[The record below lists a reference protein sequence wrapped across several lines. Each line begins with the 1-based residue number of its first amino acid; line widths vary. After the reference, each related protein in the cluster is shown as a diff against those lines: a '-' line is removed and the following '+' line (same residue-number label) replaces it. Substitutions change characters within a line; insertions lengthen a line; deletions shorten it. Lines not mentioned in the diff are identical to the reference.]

1 MVNKTAAGLAAA
13 CLVMVATGHVDATNG
28 YFATGYGTES
38 KGVAGAGVAIATD
51 TLAPAL
57 NPATIVFVTDQID
70 LAAGLFNP
78 NRSYDVSGAPSGFPG
93 TFGLAPGKVSS
104 GSRVFAIPAAGAAW
118 KAGTSGAFGIAI
130 YGNGGMNTDYRA
142 PTFGVAPAGVDLSQM
157 FITPTYARKLGAH
170 HAIGFT
176 GVVAYQRFEAR
187 GLQAFALLSSDDDC
201 LTNNS
206 HANALGSGLRVGYA
220 GTLSQHLSVGA
231 SYQSRIWMRKLEAY
245 QGLFAERGS
254 FDVPSSWVVGIAVKP
269 THNVDFLADVQ
280 QVRYSEVKSIGNT
293 LLPNLLQAPLG
304 SEGGAGFGW
313 HDMTTFKF
321 GMQRRLRTGWTWRAG
336 YSYGKQPIPSSEA
349 LFNILAPGVEEHHA
363 AFGFSKTIGKG
374 KEFSLAITRAFSNTI
389 TGPNPLEALGRQQIG
404 LRMDQWDVQFGY
416 ALKFGR

>member
-1 MVNKTAAGLAAA
+1 MVNKTVVGLVAA

-57 NPATIVFVTDQID
+57 NPATIVFVTNQID
-70 LAAGLFNP
+70 LGAGLFNP

-93 TFGLAPGKVSS
+93 TFGLAPGKVNS
-104 GSRVFAIPAAGAAW
+104 GSRLFAIPAVGASW
-118 KAGTSGAFGIAI
+118 KAGANGTFGIAMF
-130 YGNGGMNTDYRA
+130 GNGGMNTNYRA
-142 PTFGVAPAGVDLSQM
+142 QTFGVAPAGVDLSQM
-157 FITPTYARKLGAH
+157 FIAPTYARKVGEH
-170 HAIGFT
+170 HAIGVT

-187 GLQAFALLSSDDDC
+187 GLQAFAPFSSDDDC

-206 HANALGSGLRVGYA
+206 HANSFGGGLRVGYM

-231 SYQSRIWMRKLEAY
+231 SYQSRIWMRKLETY
-245 QGLFAERGS
+245 QGLFAQGGS

-269 THNVDFLADVQ
+269 TEHVDLLADVQ
-280 QVRYSEVKSIGNT
+280 QVRYSEVKSIGNA
-293 LLPNLLQAPLG
+293 LLPNLMQAPLG

-321 GMQRRLRTGWTWRAG
+321 GMQRRMRTGWTWRAG

-363 AFGFSKTIGKG
+363 TVGLSKAVGKG
-374 KEFSLAITRAFSNTI
+374 REFSLAITRAFSNTV
-389 TGPNPLEALGRQQIG
+389 TGPNPLEAPGRQQIG
-404 LRMDQWDVQFGY
+404 LQMDQWDVQFGY
-416 ALKFGR
+416 ALKLGR